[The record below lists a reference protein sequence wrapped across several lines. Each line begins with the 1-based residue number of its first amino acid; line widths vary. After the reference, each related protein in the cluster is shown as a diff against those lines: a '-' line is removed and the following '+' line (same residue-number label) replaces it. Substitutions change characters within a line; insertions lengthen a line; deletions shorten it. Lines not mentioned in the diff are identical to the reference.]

1 MPYSE
6 ESNLLIDVEVGLG
19 GALDARV
26 SIVME
31 VPPCDE
37 EMRVGAEIGRTCP
50 FLDEGLV
57 K

>member
-1 MPYSE
+1 
-6 ESNLLIDVEVGLG
+6 LLIDVEVGLG